1 MTLTMEQVQRL
12 LDAHN
17 CGILIWPYHGIE
29 RLSARHA
36 VAKLGFELIAAR
48 QRIARLEGA
57 IKAHK
62 AKMASPN
69 YAACLDDNADLWEMV
84 NDDFK
89 EVNDE

>member
-1 MTLTMEQVQRL
+1 MTLSLEQIQKL
-12 LDAHN
+12 LDAHH
-17 CGILIWPYHGIE
+17 CGVLVWPYHGIE

-36 VAKLGFELIAAR
+36 AAKLGFELIAAK

-89 EVNDE
+89 EMNDE